1 MMKRAYYSEEI
12 VNFIKET
19 DERILGKLVKY
30 HRYQSLEISQNN
42 AWKKQIEILK
52 RELIGLNGFIYFEF
66 SIPRMRKRID
76 NIVILGNKIF

>member
-52 RELIGLNGFIYFEF
+52 RELIGLNGFIYFLA
-66 SIPRMRKRID
+66 SK
-76 NIVILGNKIF
+76 L